1 MTCLSGLSGPKWVI
15 LLQTPMK
22 PCLLKIELGSETY
35 KLVSLL
41 RPNGL
46 KLVFRPKAKGTS

>member
-46 KLVFRPKAKGTS
+46 KLVFRPKANGTS